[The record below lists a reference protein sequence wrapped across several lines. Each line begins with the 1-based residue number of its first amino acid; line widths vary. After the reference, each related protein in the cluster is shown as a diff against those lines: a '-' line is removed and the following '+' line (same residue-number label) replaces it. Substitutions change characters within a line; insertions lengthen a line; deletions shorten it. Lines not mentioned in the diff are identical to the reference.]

1 VPKNANKLLDRA
13 HRAPDIPVHKML
25 KFGPVGVV
33 AFVIPETTLLSA
45 RPVRTTLAMPPVFEP
60 RLCMR
65 PGS

>member
-1 VPKNANKLLDRA
+1 
-13 HRAPDIPVHKML
+13 ML